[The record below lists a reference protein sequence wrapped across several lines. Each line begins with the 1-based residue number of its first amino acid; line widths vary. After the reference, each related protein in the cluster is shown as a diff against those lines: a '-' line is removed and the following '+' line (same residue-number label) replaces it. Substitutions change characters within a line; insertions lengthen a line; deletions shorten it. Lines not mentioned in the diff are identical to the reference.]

1 MKQQFVETIKIKDG
15 KVVNLSCHQVRMERT
30 INHFFPDLAQ
40 RAMPCQKE
48 LIKPRKDMD
57 FVKARVVYG
66 MQGVELIEYIPY
78 SIRNIKSLQILYNDS
93 IEYEY
98 KSTDRSAL
106 NKLVADK
113 GACDE
118 IIIVKNGYIT
128 DTSFTNLAIF
138 DSGDPNVRCAC
149 RNTLDLSAACNR
161 SHCGAR
167 RIITAP
173 IQRPAGGADH
183 YGLHSL
189 RAVRSKRHRG
199 RVNRK

>member
-40 RAMPCQKE
+40 RAMPCLKE
-48 LIKPRKDMD
+48 PIKPRKDMD

-66 MQGVELIEYIPY
+66 MEGVELIEYIPY
-78 SIRNIKSLQILYNDS
+78 SIRNIKSLQIVYNDT

-138 DSGDPNVRCAC
+138 DSGEWITPKRPLLYGTKRASLLDKRLIKEADI
-149 RNTLDLSAACNR
+149 TLDVLRKACKVRLFNAMIEFGEIEIDVK
-161 SHCGAR
+161 H
-167 RIITAP
+167 ITMW
-173 IQRPAGGADH
+173 
-183 YGLHSL
+183 
-189 RAVRSKRHRG
+189 
-199 RVNRK
+199 

>member
-40 RAMPCQKE
+40 RAMPCLKE

-138 DSGDPNVRCAC
+138 DSGEWITPKRPLLYRHQAC
-149 RNTLDLSAACNR
+149 
-161 SHCGAR
+161 
-167 RIITAP
+167 
-173 IQRPAGGADH
+173 Q
-183 YGLHSL
+183 SL
-189 RAVRSKRHRG
+189 GQKIDKRG
-199 RVNRK
+199 